1 MGWWRG
7 DGVRSVCAE
16 LGLVVARF
24 RTGTRLARL
33 TTCFGVPAQDGNMRD
48 RDEANG
54 ARAVRQ
60 RRECHGGDTLE
71 DPQLGET
78 PEEAETR
85 AQDEAA
91 AVAGMQGLL
100 QAPTQGV
107 KQMGD
112 DLSTVKLYVV
122 SKGKGGATKDDMCR
136 ELARCCDFDVALAY
150 LPVEAGGKTVF
161 LLQAPTAEA
170 QRLVAHDFECIDVLT
185 EGEAHQRSSILVGL
199 GGVNILRIAT
209 SLFPREQGHGVKM
222 DSELFMHAGGEGI
235 RVLAD

>member
-1 MGWWRG
+1 M
-7 DGVRSVCAE
+7 CAG

-33 TTCFGVPAQDGNMRD
+33 TTCFGVPAQDGSMRD
-48 RDEANG
+48 RDEADG

-60 RRECHGGDTLE
+60 RRECHGGSAAIPSSE
-71 DPQLGET
+71 DPELGET

-107 KQMGD
+107 KQVGD

-122 SKGKGGATKDDMCR
+122 SKGKGGATIGR
-136 ELARCCDFDVALAY
+136 YVPRARAL
-150 LPVEAGGKTVF
+150 L
-161 LLQAPTAEA
+161 
-170 QRLVAHDFECIDVLT
+170 
-185 EGEAHQRSSILVGL
+185 
-199 GGVNILRIAT
+199 
-209 SLFPREQGHGVKM
+209 
-222 DSELFMHAGGEGI
+222 
-235 RVLAD
+235 